1 MATAKKTTTKKRR
14 TTRAPQRAR
23 STTRRRRTTS
33 RRKKKALSSGG
44 GGGARMTWG
53 KALSVTG
60 GGAVGGALYTA
71 PQFFLKLP
79 LWGKGLYALGASVTA
94 AKFKAPSV
102 GAGMAGAFVQDLAK
116 TLFSTSL
123 KDLDNANYVDAST
136 LSDSGY
142 LDEDGNQVL
151 CDNSGNMFALADDG
165 EYVPVGNMADMDIQ
179 TTSMLPLQDAYSLQD
194 PYSLQ
199 DAYSL
204 AQASNY

>member
-1 MATAKKTTTKKRR
+1 MATAKKKTTKKRR

-23 STTRRRRTTS
+23 STTRRKRTTT

-44 GGGARMTWG
+44 GGNSRVTWA
-53 KALSVTG
+53 KALSVSG

-71 PQFFLKLP
+71 PQFFVKLP
-79 LWGKGLYALGASVTA
+79 WWGKGLYAIAASVTA
-94 AKFKAPSV
+94 AKFKAPSI
-102 GAGMAGAFVQDLAK
+102 GAGMSGAFVQDMAK

-151 CDNSGNMFALADDG
+151 CDNDGTMFALADDG

>member
-1 MATAKKTTTKKRR
+1 MATAKKRTTKKRR

-33 RRKKKALSSGG
+33 RGKKKALSSGG
-44 GGGARMTWG
+44 ARTGPMTWG
-53 KALSVTG
+53 KAFGVAG

-79 LWGKGLYALGASVTA
+79 LWGKGLYALGASVAA